1 MVTIEDIIQELE
13 KNISEHE
20 RYFKDHKTES
30 HLKHA
35 YKRSSYDIFA
45 EKKEI
50 RVICDNETSFTRKQA
65 EEQKE
70 YYLTD
75 DGWSVQLVRNH
86 VKDLACAGF
95 CNIRDLLH
103 SANHLEKIKAKVGK
117 RRHTAHLTD
126 QELDLIEKFRNEP
139 ELFQFLPW
147 GLCKKCGKPT
157 NADHDLSSSL
167 CISCHNILKME
178 KEAEIKNELE
188 SEYIG
193 ENLDYFIDSHYNTH
207 KYGFKKMNPI
217 LETNLLIVR
226 DFYLDINK
234 KENYYTISIEFDE
247 DKSIIEI
254 DIELETQPSL

>member
-1 MVTIEDIIQELE
+1 MVTIEDVIQELE

-20 RYFKDHKTES
+20 RYFSDHKTES

-50 RVICDNETSFTRKQA
+50 RVICDNETSFTQEQA

-70 YYLTD
+70 HYLTE

-86 VKDLACAGF
+86 VKSLGCANF
-95 CNIRDLLH
+95 CSIRSLFH
-103 SANHLEKIKAKVGK
+103 STDKTKKGVGK
-117 RRHTAHLTD
+117 KRHVVHLTD
-126 QELDLIEKFRNEP
+126 RELDLIEKFREEP

-147 GLCKKCGKPT
+147 GICKKCGKPT
-157 NADHDLSSSL
+157 NEDRDLYSSL
-167 CISCHNILKME
+167 CISCHNVLKVE
-178 KEAEIKNELE
+178 KEAVIKRELE

-193 ENLDYFIDSHYNTH
+193 VDLDYFIDSHYNTH

-226 DFYLDINK
+226 DFYEDTNK
-234 KENYYTISIEFDE
+234 KENYYTITIEFDE
-247 DKSIIEI
+247 NKSITEI
-254 DIELETQPSL
+254 FVELETHPSL